1 MGRFALL
8 FSLGNLHS
16 PSGAVRVSFKGK
28 ASRSISAFFLQLLY
42 PKCVVS
48 SAILT
53 LRFWEATKGKS
64 NSLYFVEGGECPGL
78 PKSKTQRTFSH
89 AWHLGF
95 C

>member
-64 NSLYFVEGGECPGL
+64 NSLYFVEGGGVSWTP
-78 PKSKTQRTFSH
+78 
-89 AWHLGF
+89 
-95 C
+95 